1 MIGPNNFYEIG
12 SVGTAEDFFIGG
24 FGSNNTVHLTNKYGQ
39 KASTSKVYFAE
50 TRYLNKE
57 TFATA
62 SAEVINL
69 SRNILITGD
78 DFTHVQGQVHS
89 NSLSVDDFDKEQS
102 DHCAAYPKVNR
113 KQCTLGLHVMARDP
127 GAKLSL
133 QYVRIEKCGQ
143 RGVLGKYCVHLHL
156 VQSCPECKIIGNA
169 FEYGHQRGTVV
180 HGTHLAT
187 IEINVYNDIRGTN
200 IYMEDGNEMYN
211 QILYN
216 VGICPW
222 PLYGEKRGCTI
233 PGRYWIK
240 VN

>member
-1 MIGPNNFYEIG
+1 MNLVSKKGYIYIKNNNLKHDKLSYRALGSYDKGKITIIGRSLPRTWSLLGKKIGRPVTSISLMHDPVEMGWQIGDRIVIGPNNFYEIG

-89 NSLSVDDFDKEQS
+89 NSLSVDDLIKS
-102 DHCAAYPKVNR
+102 
-113 KQCTLGLHVMARDP
+113 
-127 GAKLSL
+127 
-133 QYVRIEKCGQ
+133 
-143 RGVLGKYCVHLHL
+143 
-156 VQSCPECKIIGNA
+156 
-169 FEYGHQRGTVV
+169 
-180 HGTHLAT
+180 
-187 IEINVYNDIRGTN
+187 
-200 IYMEDGNEMYN
+200 N
-211 QILYN
+211 QITAQP
-216 VGICPW
+216 IQ
-222 PLYGEKRGCTI
+222 K
-233 PGRYWIK
+233 
-240 VN
+240 